1 MQGPNSDSSKHNEIP
16 LYNTESWFY
25 EDFMIGER
33 VRSIRRTIS
42 EGESMAFNAL
52 VMDMHPYVA
61 DEVFAREEGV
71 FGRRIVAGAFVFSLG
86 LGLVANNCVTAFS
99 YGYDRLRFIRPVFI
113 GDTIY
118 TIRTNLDKKPRT
130 DTMGLVRV
138 SYEVFKHPGEIVLYC
153 EHLQTTRYRDP
164 SKFQDQIASRRTSSE

>member
-1 MQGPNSDSSKHNEIP
+1 MSAPEADTTKHQDIP

-25 EDFMIGER
+25 EDFEIGAR

-61 DEVFAREEGV
+61 DEIFAKDEGV

-99 YGYDRLRFIRPVFI
+99 YGYDRLRFIKPVFI

-118 TIRTNLDKKPRT
+118 TIRTNLRKRPRT
-130 DTMGLVRV
+130 ETMGLVTV
-138 SYEVFKHPGEIVLYC
+138 SYEVFKYPSDLVLYC
-153 EHLQTTRYRDP
+153 EHLQTTKYRDP
-164 SKFQDQIASRRTSSE
+164 SLFKDQIEKK

>member
-1 MQGPNSDSSKHNEIP
+1 MTERTSEVANHQDIP

-25 EDFMIGER
+25 EDFEVGAR

-61 DEVFAREEGV
+61 DEIFAKEEGV

-118 TIRTNLDKKPRT
+118 TVRTNLRKKPRT
-130 DTMGLVRV
+130 ETMGLVTV
-138 SYEVFKHPGEIVLYC
+138 SYEVFKHPGELVLYC
-153 EHLQTTRYRDP
+153 EHLQTTKYKDP
-164 SKFQDQIASRRTSSE
+164 SLFKDQIEEK

>member
-1 MQGPNSDSSKHNEIP
+1 MKGTNTDAARHKEIP

-25 EDFMIGER
+25 EDFEIGAR
-33 VRSIRRTIS
+33 IRSIRRTIS

-61 DEVFAREEGV
+61 DEIFASEEGA
-71 FGRRIVAGAFVFSLG
+71 FGRRIVAGAFVFGLG

-118 TIRTNLDKKPRT
+118 TIRTNLEKTPRT
-130 DTMGLVRV
+130 ETMGLVRA
-138 SYEVFKHPGEIVLYC
+138 SYEVFKHPGELVLYC

-164 SKFQDQIASRRTSSE
+164 SAFKDQIQKK

>member
-1 MQGPNSDSSKHNEIP
+1 MSEPDKVVVAHADIP

-25 EDFMIGER
+25 EDFEIGAR

-61 DEVFAREEGV
+61 DEIFAKEEGV

-99 YGYDRLRFIRPVFI
+99 YGYDRLRFIKPVFI

-118 TIRTNLDKKPRT
+118 TVRTNLRKKPRT
-130 DTMGLVRV
+130 ETMGLVTV
-138 SYEVFKHPGEIVLYC
+138 SYEVYKHPGELVLYC
-153 EHLQTTRYRDP
+153 EHLQTTKYRDP
-164 SKFQDQIASRRTSSE
+164 APFLDQIEKK

>member
-1 MQGPNSDSSKHNEIP
+1 MTERDSVATAHGEIP
-16 LYNTESWFY
+16 LYNTESWYY
-25 EDFMIGER
+25 EDFEIGAR

-61 DEVFAREEGV
+61 DEIFAKEEGV

-99 YGYDRLRFIRPVFI
+99 YGYDRLRFIKPVFI

-118 TIRTNLDKKPRT
+118 TIRTNLRKKPRT
-130 DTMGLVRV
+130 ETMGLVTV
-138 SYEVFKHPGEIVLYC
+138 SYEVFKHAGELVLYC
-153 EHLQTTRYRDP
+153 EHLQTTKYKDP
-164 SKFQDQIASRRTSSE
+164 SLFKDQIEKR

>member
-1 MQGPNSDSSKHNEIP
+1 MTERSSEIGNHQDIP

-25 EDFMIGER
+25 EDFEVGAR

-61 DEVFAREEGV
+61 DEIFAREEGV

-118 TIRTNLDKKPRT
+118 TIRTNLKKKPRT
-130 DTMGLVRV
+130 ETMGLVTV
-138 SYEVFKHPGEIVLYC
+138 SYEVFKHPGELVLYC
-153 EHLQTTRYRDP
+153 EHLQTTKYKDP
-164 SKFQDQIASRRTSSE
+164 TLFKDQIEKK

>member
-1 MQGPNSDSSKHNEIP
+1 MKSPNTDATKHNEIQ

-25 EDFMIGER
+25 EDFELGDR

-42 EGESMAFNAL
+42 EGENMAFNAL

-138 SYEVFKHPGEIVLYC
+138 SYEVFKHPGELVLYC
-153 EHLQTTRYRDP
+153 EHLQTTKYRDP
-164 SKFQDQIASRRTSSE
+164 ALFADQVEKKG